1 VRERI
6 HAKNILILIVISYFF
21 FIFGNSFL
29 SLTDP
34 DEVFYTQTA
43 KEMVQHKTWM
53 TPVLFDQPQFEKPIF
68 TYWLLRLGFIF
79 FGVTNFGAR
88 FFPAFFA
95 LLGVVAVYL
104 LGVLGFRDN
113 RKAFLSSLILASS
126 GLYVGLART
135 VFTDM
140 FFSVLILFSLV
151 AFFWGY
157 INRERKTLSFLLFF
171 IFAGLAVLAKGPLGL
186 LIVLATVLLFLIIQ
200 KNVRFILCREFLF
213 GFLAFLLVA
222 LPWYIFMAKTYGAA
236 FNQEFFYNDHWR
248 RVIEAEH
255 AKNDT
260 WYFYPASAI
269 GCMFPWSLFVLGA
282 LFFLKT
288 RMTKGGLPLDS
299 FLVSCV
305 VSVLLIFQ
313 FAHSKLVSYIFPA
326 IPALALITGN
336 FVAENLKNKTM
347 GRFFKIAVYVTLG
360 ILFLIPVVLWGAGS
374 RFAHYISYKPSV
386 YIMMVVSFLV
396 FLAMLIFVLKKDIF
410 KSLMALSGFLPLMFL
425 TAVIAAR
432 PNFEPYVS
440 SKYSG
445 MYLNEQEGVEGAI
458 VCTKFFARG
467 VRFYTDR
474 PVAILEV
481 NGKQFF
487 SPHPVAFLD
496 TQQKAIEFLKQQ
508 PVTYAVLKKSVAGDL
523 EKTLGPGFKNSVLNT
538 FGNEVVVRIERM

>member
-1 VRERI
+1 MIERI
-6 HAKNILILIVISYFF
+6 HVKNILILVVLSYFF

-43 KEMVQHKTWM
+43 KEMMQHKTWM
-53 TPVLFDQPQFEKPIF
+53 TPILFDQPQFEKPIF
-68 TYWLLRLGFIF
+68 TYWMLRLGFIF

-95 LLGVVAVYL
+95 LLGVVAVYV
-104 LGVLGFRDN
+104 LGVLGFRDA

-151 AFFWGY
+151 SFFWGY
-157 INRERKTLSFLLFF
+157 INRDRKTLSFLLFF
-171 IFAGLAVLAKGPLGL
+171 IFAGFAVLAKGPLGL
-186 LIVLATVLLFLIIQ
+186 LIVLATILLFLIIQ

-213 GFLAFLLVA
+213 GFIVFLLVA
-222 LPWYIFMAKTYGAA
+222 LPWYLLMIKMYGAS

-269 GCMFPWSLFVLGA
+269 GCMFPWSLFVVGA

-305 VSVLLIFQ
+305 VSVFLVFQ

-326 IPALALITGN
+326 IPALALIAGN
-336 FVAENLKNKTM
+336 FIAENLKNKTM
-347 GRFFKIAVYVTLG
+347 GRFFKIAVFVTLG
-360 ILFLIPVVLWGAGS
+360 ILFLIPVILLVAGS
-374 RFAHYISYKPSV
+374 RFAQYISYKPSV

-396 FLAMLIFVLKKDIF
+396 FLSVLIFVLKKDIF

-425 TAVIAAR
+425 TAVVAAR

-445 MYLNEQEGVEGAI
+445 MYLNELEDVKGAI

-467 VRFYTDR
+467 VRFYTDK
-474 PVAILEV
+474 PVAILEIR
-481 NGKQFF
+481 GKQFF
-487 SPHPVAFLD
+487 SPHPIPFLE
-496 TQQKAIEFLKQQ
+496 TEQKAKDFLRQQ
-508 PVTYAVLKKSVAGDL
+508 PVSYGVLKKSVARDL
-523 EKTLGPGFKNSVLNT
+523 EKILNPEFKCDVLEV
-538 FGNEVVVRIERM
+538 FGNEYLVKIERR

>member
-1 VRERI
+1 MKERI
-6 HAKNILILIVISYFF
+6 HVKNILILVALSYFF

-43 KEMVQHKTWM
+43 KEMMQHKTWM
-53 TPVLFDQPQFEKPIF
+53 TPILFDEPQFEKPIF

-79 FGVTNFGAR
+79 FGVTNFAAR

-104 LGVLGFRDN
+104 LGVLGFRDS
-113 RKAFLSSLILASS
+113 RKAFLSGLILASS
-126 GLYVGLART
+126 GLYIGLART

-140 FFSVLILFSLV
+140 FFSVLIFFSLV

-157 INRERKTLSFLLFF
+157 INRERKHISFLLFF
-171 IFAGLAVLAKGPLGL
+171 IFTGLAVLAKGPLGL

-200 KNVRFILCREFLF
+200 KNIRFILCREFLF

-222 LPWYIFMAKTYGAA
+222 LPWYIFMAQTYGAA

-248 RVIEAEH
+248 RVVEAEH

-260 WYFYPASAI
+260 WYFYPVSAI
-269 GCMFPWSLFVLGA
+269 GCMFPWSLFVVGA
-282 LFFLKT
+282 LFFLKN

-299 FLVSCV
+299 FLFSCI
-305 VSVLLIFQ
+305 VSVFLIFQ

-326 IPALALITGN
+326 MPALALITGN
-336 FVAENLKNKTM
+336 FVAESLKNKIM
-347 GRFFKIAVYVTLG
+347 GRFFKIAVTATLG
-360 ILFLIPVVLWGAGS
+360 LLFLVPVVLLVAGS

-386 YIMMVVSFLV
+386 YIMMAVSFFV
-396 FLAMLIFVLKKDIF
+396 FLAVLIFVLKKDIF
-410 KSLMALSGFLPLMFL
+410 KSLVALSGFVPLLFL
-425 TAVIAAR
+425 TAVIVAR

-440 SKYSG
+440 SKFSG
-445 MYLNEQEGVEGAI
+445 MYLNEQKDVEGTI

-467 VRFYTDR
+467 VRFYTDK
-474 PVAILEV
+474 PVAVLEI

-487 SPHPVAFLD
+487 SPHPVPFLD
-496 TQQKAIEFLKQQ
+496 TRQEAIEFLKRQ

-523 EKTLGPGFKNSVLNT
+523 EKTLGQGFKSSALNT
-538 FGNEVVVRIERM
+538 FGNEVVVKIERL